1 MIAVQAAAPRS
12 VCGLDG
18 AAGESVFYCVMPVS
32 SRSWVICRQLAT
44 ACLLC
49 GLLLA
54 GGVQAG
60 DEVKAGGWRL
70 ASESS
75 PYLQLH
81 ADNPV
86 EWYPWG
92 AAAFEKARRENKPV
106 FISIGY
112 FTCHWCHVM
121 ARESFSNP
129 EIAALLNESFVAIKV
144 DREQRPDIDAAY
156 MNYVIAT
163 RGQGGWP
170 MSVWATP
177 QGHPFLGGTYYPP
190 EASLGRTGFRQLLE
204 RLIEAWRTDRE
215 GVMAT
220 ADSAV
225 AMLQKLER
233 TVMPDSG
240 PSGTLPGRALEA
252 LAASYDDMQGG
263 FGPAPKFP
271 QPARLLFLLQAADD
285 SAADMAL
292 FTLDEMARGGIHDQ
306 LGGGFHRYSTD
317 FEWRVPHFEKM
328 LYDQALVARAYL
340 FAWRRTGEARYAD
353 LARRTLDFALREMRS
368 AAGGFYSALSA
379 DSHVMHDASGHMTEG
394 AFYTW
399 TWQQLTDALGEGR
412 LREHAMQRYG
422 LTKQGNAISDP
433 LGEMA
438 GRNVLYRPRDEADLA
453 ESLGTDLLALS
464 IEAAGIDRRLLA
476 SRRQRPAVPVDD
488 KIVAAWNGY
497 MLTTLAL
504 AGRLLD
510 EPRYLQAAQQTA
522 AFLHES
528 LYDDRTDVLYRDWRG
543 GERGVPGFSTDYA
556 ALSEGLLT
564 LYKVTGERRWL
575 QLARRMLDSLLDRFQ
590 DGEAGGFYLTTGDTD
605 LWLREKPASDGA
617 SLAVNGI
624 AIHVLLDLARI
635 TGEPAYRDSARRTA
649 TWLSAQLENSPA
661 ALPYAL
667 IRWQE
672 LQGGGHSQGGSSK

>member
-1 MIAVQAAAPRS
+1 MMQNFSSSGFFFGRIAIAS
-12 VCGLDG
+12 
-18 AAGESVFYCVMPVS
+18 
-32 SRSWVICRQLAT
+32 
-44 ACLLC
+44 LLC

-54 GGVQAG
+54 GAVQAG
-60 DEVKAGGWRL
+60 DEEKAGGWRL

-81 ADNPV
+81 AGNPV

-92 AAAFEKARRENKPV
+92 EAAFEKARRENKPV

-129 EIAALLNESFVAIKV
+129 EIAALLNAAFVAIKV

-156 MNYVIAT
+156 MSYVIAT

-190 EASLGRTGFRQLLE
+190 EAGLGRTGFRPLLE
-204 RLIEAWRTDRE
+204 RLIEVWRTDRE

-220 ADSAV
+220 AGRAV
-225 AMLQKLER
+225 TMLQELER
-233 TVMPDSG
+233 TVIPDAG
-240 PSGTLPGRALEA
+240 PSDELPARARA
-252 LAASYDDMQGG
+252 TLAASYDDMQGG

-271 QPARLLFLLQAADD
+271 QPARLLFLLQSADE

-292 FTLDEMARGGIHDQ
+292 FTLEEMARGGIHDQ

-353 LARRTLDFALREMRS
+353 VVRHTLDFALREMRS
-368 AAGGFYSALSA
+368 EAGGFYSALSA
-379 DSHVMHDASGHMTEG
+379 DSHAVHDPGGHMTEG

-399 TWQQLTDALGEGR
+399 TWQQLTDVLGEGR
-412 LREHAMQRYG
+412 LRDHAARRYG
-422 LTKQGNAISDP
+422 LNRQGNAISDP

-438 GRNVLYRPRDEADLA
+438 GRNVLYRARDEAGLA
-453 ESLGTDLLALS
+453 EDLGTDLPALR
-464 IEAAGIDRRLLA
+464 IEAAEIDRRLLA

-510 EPRYLQAAQQTA
+510 EPRYLQAAEHTA
-522 AFLHES
+522 ASLLRS
-528 LYDDRTDVLYRDWRG
+528 LYDGKTGILYRDWRD

-556 ALSEGLLT
+556 ALAEGLLT
-564 LYKVTGERRWL
+564 LYKVTGEQRWL
-575 QLARRMLDSLLDRFQ
+575 QPARRMVDSLLDGFR
-590 DGEAGGFYLTTGDTD
+590 DEEAGGFYLTAGDTEF
-605 LWLREKPASDGA
+605 WLREKPASDGA
-617 SLAVNGI
+617 SLSVNGI
-624 AIHVLLDLARI
+624 AIHVLLDLGRI
-635 TGEPAYRDSARRTA
+635 TGESAYSDWARRTA
-649 TWLSAQLENSPA
+649 AWLGAQLENSA
-661 ALPYAL
+661 AAMPYAL

-672 LQGGGHSQGGSSK
+672 LQRPGRSQRRSSK

>member
-1 MIAVQAAAPRS
+1 MMQNLSSSGFFCGRIAIAS
-12 VCGLDG
+12 
-18 AAGESVFYCVMPVS
+18 
-32 SRSWVICRQLAT
+32 
-44 ACLLC
+44 LLC

-54 GGVQAG
+54 GAVQAG
-60 DEVKAGGWRL
+60 DEEKAGGWRL

-81 ADNPV
+81 AGNPV

-92 AAAFEKARRENKPV
+92 EAAFEKARRENKPV

-129 EIAALLNESFVAIKV
+129 EIAALLNAAFVAIKV

-156 MNYVIAT
+156 MSYVVAT

-190 EASLGRTGFRQLLE
+190 EAGLGRTGFRPLLE
-204 RLIEAWRTDRE
+204 RLIEVWRTDRE

-220 ADSAV
+220 AGRAV
-225 AMLQKLER
+225 TMLQELER
-233 TVMPDSG
+233 TVIPDAG
-240 PSGTLPGRALEA
+240 PSDELPARARA
-252 LAASYDDMQGG
+252 TLAASYDDMQGG

-271 QPARLLFLLQAADD
+271 QPARLLFLLQSADE

-292 FTLDEMARGGIHDQ
+292 FTLEEMARGGIHDQ

-353 LARRTLDFALREMRS
+353 VVRHTLDFALREMRS
-368 AAGGFYSALSA
+368 EAGGFYSALSA
-379 DSHVMHDASGHMTEG
+379 DSHAVHDPGGHMTEG

-399 TWQQLTDALGEGR
+399 TWQQLTDVLGEGR
-412 LREHAMQRYG
+412 LRDHATRRYG
-422 LTKQGNAISDP
+422 LNRQGNAISDP

-438 GRNVLYRPRDEADLA
+438 GRNVLYRARDEAGLA
-453 ESLGTDLLALS
+453 EDLGTDLPALR
-464 IEAAGIDRRLLA
+464 IEAAEIDRRLLA

-510 EPRYLQAAQQTA
+510 EPHYLQAAEHTA
-522 AFLHES
+522 ASLLRS
-528 LYDDRTDVLYRDWRG
+528 LYDGKTGILYRDWRD

-556 ALSEGLLT
+556 ALAEGLLT

-575 QLARRMLDSLLDRFQ
+575 QPARRMVDSLLDGFR
-590 DGEAGGFYLTTGDTD
+590 DEEAGGFYLTAGDTEF
-605 LWLREKPASDGA
+605 WLREKPASDGA
-617 SLAVNGI
+617 SLSVNGI
-624 AIHVLLDLARI
+624 AIHVLLDLGRI
-635 TGEPAYRDSARRTA
+635 TGESAYSDWARRTA
-649 TWLSAQLENSPA
+649 AWLGAQLENSA
-661 ALPYAL
+661 AAMPYAL

-672 LQGGGHSQGGSSK
+672 LQRPGRSQGRSSK